1 MYICTRLIVHK
12 NIIFFS
18 MKKLFLLIIAIFF
31 LDSCKD
37 EVKPKVDVSTIS
49 VQFQVERFDQI
60 FYESKP
66 EDFPKIRKQ
75 YPFLFPEQF
84 EDSVFVN
91 KLNDP
96 VLREV
101 YDEVQLKYK
110 TLETLVT
117 DIEQFLKYTKHYF
130 PETKTPR
137 VFTTISDFDLESK
150 AVYSPDYLFI
160 SLDCYLGKDN
170 RIYESL
176 YDYTLLEREPDQ
188 ILPDIVSS
196 FSYGRIAPPK
206 NKNLLSFMIYKGK
219 ELYLKDILIP
229 DVPDHVKIAY
239 TEMQNQFCLENE
251 SQIWSVFIEEK
262 YLFDSNPM
270 LEQRFMKPAPFS
282 KFYREIDNETPGR
295 IGQWIGWQIVR
306 SYMQNNPETKI
317 QDLLA
322 MDAKELFENSKYK
335 PKK

>member
-1 MYICTRLIVHK
+1 
-12 NIIFFS
+12 
-18 MKKLFLLIIAIFF
+18 MKKLFLLIIAVV
-31 LDSCKD
+31 LLHSCKD
-37 EVKPKVDVSTIS
+37 EVKPKVDVSNIS
-49 VQFQVERFDQI
+49 VQFEVERFDQV

-84 EDSVFVN
+84 EDSVFIN

-101 YDEVQLKYK
+101 YDEVHLKYK
-110 TLETLVT
+110 TLGTLVT
-117 DIEQFLKYTKHYF
+117 DIEQLLKYIKHYF
-130 PETKTPR
+130 PESNTPR
-137 VFTTISDFDLESK
+137 VFTMISDFDLESK
-150 AVYSPDYLFI
+150 AIYTPEYLFI

-170 RIYESL
+170 KIYESL
-176 YDYTLLEREPDQ
+176 YDYTLLEREPNQ

-196 FSYGRIAPPK
+196 FSYGRIAPPN

-219 ELYLKDILIP
+219 ELYLKDILLP
-229 DVPDHVKIAY
+229 EVSDHVKIAY
-239 TEMQNQFCLENE
+239 SEIQNQFCIENE
-251 SQIWSVFIEEK
+251 AQIWSVFIEEK

-282 KFYREIDNETPGR
+282 KFYREIDSETPGR
-295 IGQWIGWQIVR
+295 IGQWVGWQIVR
-306 SYMQNNPETKI
+306 SYMENNPKTTI
-317 QDLLA
+317 QELLQ

>member
-1 MYICTRLIVHK
+1 M
-12 NIIFFS
+12 
-18 MKKLFLLIIAIFF
+18 
-31 LDSCKD
+31 
-37 EVKPKVDVSTIS
+37 
-49 VQFQVERFDQI
+49 
-60 FYESKP
+60 
-66 EDFPKIRKQ
+66 
-75 YPFLFPEQF
+75 FPEQF

>member
-1 MYICTRLIVHK
+1 
-12 NIIFFS
+12 
-18 MKKLFLLIIAIFF
+18 MKKLFLLIIAIVF

-306 SYMQNNPETKI
+306 SYMQNNSETKI